1 MLKQI
6 LFFISLIFVVQ
17 IVVAQVKK
25 DSVTFTLGGGVDLYY
40 GYHSS
45 NQTDIPYYVSH
56 AKHNQINLNLAYLNF
71 NLSYKRFR
79 ANFVPA
85 TGTYM
90 YANYAAEHQTAQHL
104 VLANAGYLLHKEKK
118 IWVDAGILNAPYTLE
133 TPFSKDQLMY
143 TRSLAS
149 EYSPYFITGAR
160 LTAPL
165 NKKLTFYGY
174 LINGW
179 QQVKDVNKSLSIGTT
194 LEYKTDSLNTFVLTF
209 YAGDEKSTRNP
220 NFNMRYYTDIQWIAN
235 INKWNFGAVASIGL
249 QQKSNNINT
258 NLNHMWWQA
267 TCIAKYNFNAKH
279 SMAGRLE
286 YYNDQHQS
294 IITPLYKMA
303 SFDAFGSSLCYSF
316 KLKRNA
322 MFRLEGKHLYST
334 DKIQSDKNNKAT
346 NQSWLAVGNVT
357 IWF

>member
-1 MLKQI
+1 MYKRI
-6 LFFISLIFVVQ
+6 LFFISLIFVVHQ
-17 IVVAQVKK
+17 TVAQEKK
-25 DSVTFTLGGGVDLYY
+25 DSVTFSLGGGIDLYY

-45 NQTDIPYYVSH
+45 KQTDIDYYVSH
-56 AKHNQINLNLAYLNF
+56 TKHNQINLNLAYLNL
-71 NLSYKRFR
+71 NLSYQRFR
-79 ANFVPA
+79 ANIVPA

-90 YANYAAEHQTAQHL
+90 LANYAAEHQTAQHL
-104 VLANAGYLLHKEKK
+104 VLANGGYLISKEKK

-194 LEYKTDSLNTFVLTF
+194 LEYKPDSLNTFVSTF
-209 YAGDEKSTRNP
+209 YAGDEKSILNP
-220 NFNMRYYTDIQWIAN
+220 HFNMRFYTDMQWTTN
-235 INKWNFGAVASIGL
+235 LNKWNFGAVASIGL
-249 QQKSNNINT
+249 QQKFNNNT

-267 TCIAKYNFNAKH
+267 TLISKYNFTKKQ

-286 YYNDQHQS
+286 YFNDQHQS
-294 IITPLYKMA
+294 IITPLYNMA
-303 SFDAFGSSLCYSF
+303 SFDALGSSLCYSF
-316 KLKRNA
+316 KLSRNA
-322 MFRLEGKHLYST
+322 IFRVEGKHLYST
-334 DKIQSDKNNKAT
+334 DKIQADKNNKAT